1 MKSMGL
7 SWRTGNLQRNTAVE
21 NTHGDFS
28 KYTQAAEIHIG
39 EMYFSI
45 TKNITITVTKGQE
58 VW

>member
-1 MKSMGL
+1 MGL